1 MFRKIASIVIVLVLA
16 LCTAGAAFALPLDP
30 EAAEAPAGSGLLLSN
45 LWEWLVERL
54 EQMSGAGE
62 SLDFSWA
69 QDGCHIDPNGGCV
82 SSH

>member
-1 MFRKIASIVIVLVLA
+1 MYRKIASMVIVLILT

-30 EAAEAPAGSGLLLSN
+30 EAAEAPAGQGLLGN

-62 SLDFSWA
+62 SLDFRWA
-69 QDGCHIDPNGGCV
+69 QEGCHIDPNGLCM
-82 SSH
+82 SNH

>member
-1 MFRKIASIVIVLVLA
+1 MYRKIASMVIVLVLA
-16 LCTAGAAFALPLDP
+16 LCTAGATFALPLDP
-30 EAAEAPAGSGLLLSN
+30 EAAEAPAEGGLLSN
-45 LWEWLVERL
+45 LWEWLIEKL

-69 QDGCHIDPNGGCV
+69 QEGCHIDPNGACV